1 MWLCWPASGGGL
13 EWVVVLFHS
22 DHWDHSLSRIQLAA
36 WGGLEGQRQL
46 RSHLCGFSAFPHGFF
61 LQVVVFM
68 RWSHLSFLV
77 ATGFLLTEDQVETSL
92 SYLVSGAT
100 CHHLCHILVG
110 QSKFQ
115 VKHRLKER
123 GNWLCF
129 LMKAVIK
136 VHCTSHMVRK
146 YCGHLWKHLTRSI
159 YNLKTVVFGFRQFLF
174 IIYAS
179 LSVIFSAHSFKNL
192 G

>member
-1 MWLCWPASGGGL
+1 MRFCWPANGVGL
-13 EWVVVLFHS
+13 DWVVVMFHW
-22 DHWDHSLSRIQLAA
+22 DHWDYSLSRIQLAA

-46 RSHLCGFSAFPHGFF
+46 DSHLCGFSAFPHGFF
-61 LQVVVFM
+61 LRVVVFM
-68 RWSHLSFLV
+68 WQSHLSFLV
-77 ATGFLLTEDQVETSL
+77 TTGFLLTEDQVEVSL
-92 SYLVSGAT
+92 SHLASEAT

-136 VHCTSHMVRK
+136 FHCKSHMVRK
-146 YCGHLWKHLTRSI
+146 YCGHLWNHSTRSV
-159 YNLKTVVFGFRQFLF
+159 YNLLFLVLDNF
-174 IIYAS
+174 FSLFYAS
-179 LSVIFSAHSFKNL
+179 LSVIFSAHSFNNL